1 MWKARAWE
9 IERKSARKNLGGDT
23 LERKTRRNQTI
34 LLISTREE
42 FLDNRSSI
50 AGIRIDSLVYSGKVL
65 QTPLFYFDF
74 INKAKKKVPKSN
86 DDEVA

>member
-1 MWKARAWE
+1 M
-9 IERKSARKNLGGDT
+9 
-23 LERKTRRNQTI
+23 
-34 LLISTREE
+34 ISTREE